1 MALLTPMALV
11 SVAESAQAVPTP
23 VTWTVLV
30 GNQTATMSIQGQ
42 RFLPGDITIDAGD
55 SVTWKANSAE
65 IHTVTFFADG
75 APQATLPPLNP
86 TDVLQTTRQGG
97 DTMQAGTYFNSGIL
111 TTESTAAPLPVPA
124 YSRYTLAF
132 PDAGTY
138 NYYCLVHGV
147 MMRGIVHVQAGGAPY
162 PVTQDQI
169 DGDAAWEAGAII
181 ADGRSHWQALAAE
194 AGRHK
199 VFMGFDDGVS
209 MLMRFVN
216 RRVVIHKGE
225 RVRFLNTRSM
235 GAPHTITFG
244 RVPTGPAI
252 FTPSGD
258 PTRFRGGN
266 LHSGIMPPG
275 TKYVVTF
282 NKVGK
287 FHYVCALHRGM
298 GMKGVVVVKR

>member
-1 MALLTPMALV
+1 
-11 SVAESAQAVPTP
+11 
-23 VTWTVLV
+23 
-30 GNQTATMSIQGQ
+30 
-42 RFLPGDITIDAGD
+42 
-55 SVTWKANSAE
+55 
-65 IHTVTFFADG
+65 
-75 APQATLPPLNP
+75 
-86 TDVLQTTRQGG
+86 
-97 DTMQAGTYFNSGIL
+97 
-111 TTESTAAPLPVPA
+111 
-124 YSRYTLAF
+124 
-132 PDAGTY
+132 
-138 NYYCLVHGV
+138 
-147 MMRGIVHVQAGGAPY
+147 
-162 PVTQDQI
+162 
-169 DGDAAWEAGAII
+169 
-181 ADGRSHWQALAAE
+181 
-194 AGRHK
+194 
-199 VFMGFDDGVS
+199 
-209 MLMRFVN
+209 
-216 RRVVIHKGE
+216 VIHKGE